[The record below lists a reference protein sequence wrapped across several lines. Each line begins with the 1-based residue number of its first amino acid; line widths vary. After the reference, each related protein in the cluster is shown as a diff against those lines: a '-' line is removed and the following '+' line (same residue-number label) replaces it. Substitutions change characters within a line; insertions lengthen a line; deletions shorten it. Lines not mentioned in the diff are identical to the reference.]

1 MAKLLPAEY
10 YQIENRAYLT
20 EQQARAEYARIRHD
34 IVRRRVEA
42 MAAKGL
48 TETSAYKRGQLIL
61 NRPAGQLSGD
71 ELRAMLVEAGQ
82 FALGETAARQVQA
95 ARQKARARAEKGAD
109 QAARTLQQHGYNVK
123 RAEMKQFGAYMQ
135 TWRNIP
141 ELAGWDS
148 GRVARLYDK
157 LKKMGG
163 FRKDGNL
170 KQSILKHFDEWINRE
185 PRLDDFM
192 SSKGFESGKG
202 LEAAYRSWEKRE
214 FGHAGPSDEE
224 DE

>member
-1 MAKLLPAEY
+1 MAKMLPAEY

-61 NRPAGQLSGD
+61 SRPAGQLSGD

-82 FALGETAARQVQA
+82 FALGKTTAREVEIQHQKNVERGELA
-95 ARQKARARAEKGAD
+95 ADTGYQ
-109 QAARTLQQHGYNVK
+109 TLQEHGYNVS
-123 RAEMKQFGAYMQ
+123 RAEMKQFSSYMEA
-135 TWRNIP
+135 WRKMP

-157 LKKMGG
+157 FKKIGG
-163 FRKDGNL
+163 FRKKDGEL
-170 KQSILKHFDEWINRE
+170 KERIVAKFDEWLNRE
-185 PRLDDFM
+185 PRLDDFF
-192 SSKGFESGKG
+192 KDTKWKSGSG
-202 LEAAYRSWEKRE
+202 DLERAYQRWERKK
-214 FGHAGPSDEE
+214 FGKKEE
-224 DE
+224 D

>member
-1 MAKLLPAEY
+1 MAKMLPPEY

-34 IVRRRVEA
+34 IVRKRVEA
-42 MAAKGL
+42 VAAKGL
-48 TETSAYKRGQLIL
+48 TDTAAYKRGQLIL
-61 NRPAGQLSGD
+61 SRPGGQLSGD
-71 ELRAMLVEAGQ
+71 ELRAMLAEAGQ
-82 FALGETAARQVQA
+82 FALAKTTATEVKIQHQKNVERGER
-95 ARQKARARAEKGAD
+95 GAD
-109 QAARTLQQHGYNVK
+109 QAARTLQQHGYNVS

-135 TWRNIP
+135 TWRNMP

-185 PRLDDFM
+185 PRLDDFI
-192 SSKGFESGKG
+192 SARGFESGKG
-202 LEAAYRSWEKRE
+202 LETAYRSWEKRE

-224 DE
+224 D